1 MRPAVIHAEA
11 HAQHV
16 CLTLG
21 QRAEDLGQ
29 RFGEHRVGR
38 GVDGAGGIVVL
49 DEGADGRIL
58 LVADR
63 HVQRQGVGGG
73 AIGLDDLL
81 DGQIQLSGDLLERR
95 LAAQL
100 LQGGVFRHK
109 ADFFVACVRPYTQ
122 PQASGCGDPPK
133 GVCCL

>member
-1 MRPAVIHAEA
+1 MQGLCKGVLVSAIEILDLLCPGRVTELADGFVFDLADAFTGNAEDLADLLERMRPAVIHAEA

-63 HVQRQGVGGG
+63 HVQRQGVV
-73 AIGLDDLL
+73 AYVENL
-81 DGQIQLSGDLLERR
+81 
-95 LAAQL
+95 
-100 LQGGVFRHK
+100 FP
-109 ADFFVACVRPYTQ
+109 FV
-122 PQASGCGDPPK
+122 
-133 GVCCL
+133 